1 MVDIELQRLI
11 IGADY
16 LNNKGLLYGKMGLVL
31 TLYQISR
38 KKNLQVL
45 YDFADSLVK
54 NIIESITKFDNYD
67 FAYGLC
73 GIGWSLEYLIHNR
86 FVEGDSLSICEC
98 LDESIMK
105 INPNR
110 LDHSLEHGI
119 KGFLHYVLAHI
130 YNCNNQRGITPFDEV
145 FLHEVKCACK
155 TVSANTKDF
164 ELTNLCSCFLNFAS
178 EEKITYCYDINSFIL
193 EPDKEEIIENDLSLR
208 TGLSGKILLNI
219 L

>member
-73 GIGWSLEYLIHNR
+73 GIGYEMLR
-86 FVEGDSLSICEC
+86 
-98 LDESIMK
+98 
-105 INPNR
+105 
-110 LDHSLEHGI
+110 
-119 KGFLHYVLAHI
+119 YV
-130 YNCNNQRGITPFDEV
+130 Y
-145 FLHEVKCACK
+145 
-155 TVSANTKDF
+155 
-164 ELTNLCSCFLNFAS
+164 
-178 EEKITYCYDINSFIL
+178 
-193 EPDKEEIIENDLSLR
+193 PDKFNS
-208 TGLSGKILLNI
+208 IL
-219 L
+219 